1 MTAALVWVVYGLILV
16 TLSRVS
22 RGKDALLPGKVSVW
36 VQALAYVSTYVSAVA
51 LVGFAGLCH
60 RYGLQMMLITA
71 GNVWLGTWFVY
82 RFLAWPTRLMQRKS
96 GARTPAQ
103 LLARGAGNRGLRTFW
118 ALLFGGLLIFYTSA
132 VLKGAAFMLSGAT
145 PLSFAAALAVLTL
158 AVAFYVAQGG
168 LRGVLFTEA
177 FQGAVMLGG
186 VLVLVGAALA
196 HLGGPAAAIKGLAA
210 LPVTAEAN
218 RGFLALSSGSK
229 GFFVI
234 TLVMVT
240 SVGVWAQPQL
250 IQRHFALS
258 SRREAARAMPLAM
271 LALTVVVGGAYF
283 SGALSRLILG
293 SDGVSP
299 DRVIPE
305 MVRLLLPEMGRHLF
319 TLAIVSASLSTA
331 SALIHIAAASL
342 GADLSRKPM
351 GRRAWS
357 LAVVG
362 AAIASGFLAFQS
374 GQIVALMC
382 TMSWTLVASAGLVPY
397 LALLRGK
404 GSVRTVWMSALTG
417 LGVAVGWYLLVYAP
431 SAQIPALVKQLGV
444 LARIH
449 PFFPGLLASVGGL
462 LLGLVLEGI
471 PSVEREESAGF

>member
-1 MTAALVWVVYGLILV
+1 MTAALVWVAYGLILV
-16 TLSRVS
+16 TLSRSS

-36 VQALAYVSTYVSAVA
+36 IQALAYVSTYVSAVA

-82 RFLAWPTRLMQRKS
+82 RYLAWPTRLLQRKF

-103 LLARGAGNRGLRTFW
+103 LLARGAGNSGLRTFW

-132 VLKGAAFMLSGAT
+132 VLKGAAFMLTGVT
-145 PLSFAAALAVLTL
+145 PLSFAAALTVLTL
-158 AVAFYVAQGG
+158 AVALYVAQGG

-196 HLGGPAAAIKGLAA
+196 YLGGPAAAMKGLAG
-210 LPVTAEAN
+210 LPATIEAD
-218 RGFLALSSGSK
+218 RGFLALSSGSR
-229 GFFVI
+229 GLFVI

-293 SDGVSP
+293 PEVVSP
-299 DRVIPE
+299 DRVIPD
-305 MVRLLLPEMGRHLF
+305 MVRLLLPETGRHLF

-331 SALIHIAAASL
+331 SALIHIAAASF
-342 GADLSRKPM
+342 GADLRRNPMSRSS
-351 GRRAWS
+351 WS
-357 LAVVG
+357 MAVVG
-362 AAIASGFLAFQS
+362 AALASGLLAFQS

-397 LALLRGK
+397 LALLLGRG
-404 GSVRTVWMSALTG
+404 GVRTTWISALTG

-431 SAQIPALVKQLGV
+431 SAQIPVLVEQFGV

-449 PFFPGLLASVGGL
+449 PFFPGLFASTCGLFLGL
-462 LLGLVLEGI
+462 LLEG
-471 PSVEREESAGF
+471 VALAGGEKSPGC